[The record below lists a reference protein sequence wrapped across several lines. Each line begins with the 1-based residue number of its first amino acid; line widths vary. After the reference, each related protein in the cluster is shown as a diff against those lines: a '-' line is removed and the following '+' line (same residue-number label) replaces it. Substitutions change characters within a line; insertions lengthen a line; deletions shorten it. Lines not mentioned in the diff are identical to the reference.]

1 MVAKPRGIGENKV
14 IQIGSNR
21 YGDIAPDI
29 KRVEKI
35 KAKYLAGD
43 TVLSKLK
50 AVYNGEGV
58 RLGKHVR
65 RMLDYGTP
73 SKDKNY

>member
-1 MVAKPRGIGENKV
+1 MVAKPGGIGENKI
-14 IQIGSNR
+14 IQIGSIFPSPQF
-21 YGDIAPDI
+21 YQ
-29 KRVEKI
+29 KT
-35 KAKYLAGD
+35 GD